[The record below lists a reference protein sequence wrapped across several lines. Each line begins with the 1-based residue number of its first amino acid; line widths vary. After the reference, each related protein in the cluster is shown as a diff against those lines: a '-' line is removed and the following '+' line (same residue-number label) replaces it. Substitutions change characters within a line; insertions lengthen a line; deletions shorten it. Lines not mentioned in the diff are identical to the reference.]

1 VAIAAGA
8 RVVITLRSYQVTA
21 VDQIERALGERRKVL
36 LVAPTGAGKTE
47 IASAVIKR
55 RVERYKTGLFL
66 AHRREIILQA
76 SAKLTANG
84 VRHGIIMAG
93 VEPRPMESVQ
103 VASIDTLHVRGV
115 RSKAMS
121 LPPADLLVFDEA
133 HRARGR
139 TREHLI
145 GLYPDANLL
154 GMTATPCRGDGRGLG
169 NIFDTM
175 IECPQVADLIV
186 GGFLVKSRVYA
197 PVDRDIAKGV
207 RIEKGDYVVGQLERR
222 MNTDPLV
229 GDIVE
234 HWLKYGERRRSVCF
248 AVGVEH
254 SVHIRNEFAQAGVH
268 AEHLDG
274 ETSITDRAA
283 ILARLESGEIEIVTN
298 CMVLTEGWDMPAVG
312 CCILARPTKQMG
324 LFRQMI
330 GRVLRPADGKPDAI
344 ILDHS
349 GAVYRHGLPEDHVEW
364 TLAVDRRAVNPAQA
378 KRDRGEAPKL
388 HECPSCKAVMVAPPC
403 GACGWQPQPRARAID
418 FAEGELGL
426 VVNGKASAQ
435 AYTIE
440 ERANWYQML
449 IGEALR
455 RGKKPGWAWYL
466 FRDKFGHEPHKFWD
480 RTALAPTPEV
490 SSYVRSRVIAY
501 AKSRSA
507 A

>member
-1 VAIAAGA
+1 MTIELRPYQTEAVAQIVHA
-8 RVVITLRSYQVTA
+8 LR
-21 VDQIERALGERRKVL
+21 DRCKVL

-47 IASAVIKR
+47 VASAVIKHK
-55 RVERYKTGLFL
+55 VEQYKTVLFL

-76 SAKLTANG
+76 SAKLTAND

-93 VEPRPMESVQ
+93 VDPRPMEAVQ
-103 VASIDTLHVRGV
+103 VASIDTLHARGV
-115 RSKAMS
+115 RSDAMS

-139 TREHLI
+139 TRELLI
-145 GLYPDANLL
+145 GLYPSASLL

-175 IECPQVADLIV
+175 IETPQVADLIV
-186 GGFLVKSRVYA
+186 GGFLVQSRVYA

-207 RIEKGDYVVGQLERR
+207 TIEKGDYVVGQLERR
-222 MNTDPLV
+222 MNTDLLV

-234 HWLKYGERRRSVCF
+234 HWLKYGERRRTVCF

-254 SVHIRNEFAQAGVH
+254 SVHIRNEFAQFGVR

-274 ETSITDRAA
+274 ETSIAEREA
-283 ILARLESGEIEIVTN
+283 ILARLASGETEIVTN
-298 CMVLTEGWDMPAVG
+298 CMVLTEGWDMPVVG

-324 LFRQMI
+324 LFRQMV

-349 GAVYRHGLPEDHVEW
+349 GAVYRHGLPEDQVEW
-364 TLAVDRRAVNPAQA
+364 TLDVDKRAANPAQV
-378 KRDRGEAPKL
+378 KRDHGEAPKPR
-388 HECPSCKAVMVAPPC
+388 ECPSCKAVMVAPPC

-426 VVNGKASAQ
+426 VAHGKAQASAYSEGDRMIFFQ
-435 AYTIE
+435 QL
-440 ERANWYQML
+440 RAVQQM
-449 IGEALR
+449 
-455 RGKKPGWAWYL
+455 RGYKRGWAAHK
-466 FRDKFGHEPHKFWD
+466 FKDKFGHFPPWGYD
-480 RTALAPTPEV
+480 ALPPAAPTDALLRWV
-490 SSYVRSRVIAY
+490 KSRNIAF
-501 AKSRSA
+501 AKSQRGA

>member
-1 VAIAAGA
+1 M
-8 RVVITLRSYQVTA
+8 ITLRARARPYQLDA
-21 VDQIERALGERRKVL
+21 VDRIEQALGTAAKVL

-55 RVERYKTGLFL
+55 WVERHKTVLFL

-103 VASIDTLHVRGV
+103 VASIDTLHGRGV
-115 RSKAMS
+115 RSKAMA

-145 GLYPDANLL
+145 SLYPDASLC

-169 NIFDTM
+169 NIFTTM
-175 IECPQVADLIV
+175 IECPQVAELIV
-186 GGFLVKSRVYA
+186 GGFLVKARCYA
-197 PVDRDIAKGV
+197 PVDPDLRGV
-207 RIEKGDYVVGQLERR
+207 RTEKGDYVVGQLERR
-222 MNTDPLV
+222 MNTDALV

-234 HWLKYGERRRSVCF
+234 HWLKYGERRRTVVF

-254 SVHIRNEFAQAGVH
+254 SVHIRNEFIQAGVR

-274 ETSITDRAA
+274 TTPIPEREA
-283 ILARLESGEIEIVTN
+283 ILARLASGETEIVTN

-312 CCILARPTKQMG
+312 CCILARPTRQMG
-324 LFRQMI
+324 LYRQMI

-344 ILDHS
+344 VLDHS
-349 GAVYRHGLPEDHVEW
+349 GAVYRHGLPEDRVEW
-364 TLAVDRRAVNPAQA
+364 TLDVDKRAVNPTQE
-378 KRDRGEAPKL
+378 KRAAGKEPKL
-388 HECPSCKAVMVAPPC
+388 CECPQCKVLLCGPPPC
-403 GACGWQPQPRARAID
+403 AHCGWMPAPRRGHALD
-418 FAEGELGL
+418 FEDGELGL
-426 VVNGKASAQ
+426 VVGGKAQ
-435 AYTIE
+435 ASRYTLE
-440 ERANWYQML
+440 QKAEWYRML
-449 IGEALR
+449 VGEALR

-466 FRDKFGHEPHKFWD
+466 FKDKFNHEPDRFWD
-480 RTALAPTPEV
+480 RTASTPTPEV
-490 SSYVRSRVIAY
+490 ASFVRSRIIAY
-501 AKSRSA
+501 AKRRDA

>member
-1 VAIAAGA
+1 
-8 RVVITLRSYQVTA
+8 VITLRPYQVDA
-21 VDQIERALGERRKVL
+21 ADRIEQALGERRKVL
-36 LVAPTGAGKTE
+36 LVAPTGSGKTE
-47 IASAVIKR
+47 IASAIIKHWVDR
-55 RVERYKTGLFL
+55 FKTVLFL

-76 SAKLTANG
+76 STKLTAND

-93 VEPRPMESVQ
+93 VDPRPMESVQ

-115 RSKAMS
+115 RSNAMS

-145 GLYPDANLL
+145 SLYPDASLL

-169 NIFDTM
+169 NIFDAM
-175 IECPQVADLIV
+175 IECPQIADLLV

-197 PVDRDIAKGV
+197 PVGRDVARGV

-222 MNTDPLV
+222 MNTDALV

-234 HWLKYGERRRSVCF
+234 HYLKYGERRRTVVF

-254 SVHIRNEFAQAGVH
+254 SVHIKNEFEQFGIR

-274 ETSITDRAA
+274 ETSIADRAA
-283 ILARLESGEIEIVTN
+283 ILARLGSGETEVVTN

-324 LFRQMI
+324 LYRQMI

-349 GAVYRHGLPEDHVEW
+349 GAVFRHGLPEDHVEW
-364 TLAVDRRAVNPAQA
+364 TLNVDRRAVNPAQA

-403 GACGWQPQPRARAID
+403 GACGWKPQPRARGIEFED
-418 FAEGELGL
+418 GELGL
-426 VVNGKASAQ
+426 VTNGKANAQ
-435 AYTIE
+435 VYTLEQRRI
-440 ERANWYQML
+440 WYGML

-466 FRDKFGHEPHKFWD
+466 FKDKFGHEPDRFWN
-480 RTALAPTPEV
+480 RTALAPAPEV
-490 SSYVRSRVIAY
+490 SSYVRSRLIAY
-501 AKSRSA
+501 AKRRA

>member
-1 VAIAAGA
+1 MIE
-8 RVVITLRSYQVTA
+8 LRPYQIDA
-21 VDQIERALGERRKVL
+21 VDRIEQALGTAAKVL
-36 LVAPTGAGKTE
+36 LVAPTGSGKTE

-55 RVERYKTGLFL
+55 WVEQNKTVLFL

-93 VEPRPMESVQ
+93 VDPRPMESVQ

-115 RSKAMS
+115 RSNAMT

-139 TREHLI
+139 TREQLI
-145 GLYPDANLL
+145 GLYPNASLL

-186 GGFLVKSRVYA
+186 GRFLVKSRVYA
-197 PVDRDIAKGV
+197 PVDPDLRGV
-207 RIEKGDYVVGQLERR
+207 RTQQGDYVVGQLECR
-222 MNTDPLV
+222 MNTDSLV

-234 HWLKYGERRRSVCF
+234 HWLKYAERRRTVVF

-254 SVHIRNEFAQAGVH
+254 SVHIRNEFEQAGVR

-274 ETSITDRAA
+274 ETPIAARAE
-283 ILARLESGEIEIVTN
+283 ILARLASGETEVVTN

-312 CCILARPTKQMG
+312 CAILARPTKQMG

-330 GRVLRPADGKPDAI
+330 GRVLRPADCKPDAI

-349 GAVYRHGLPEDHVEW
+349 GAVYRHGLPEDYVEW
-364 TLAVDRRAVNPAQA
+364 TLAVDQRAINPAQV
-378 KRDRGEAPKL
+378 KRERGEAPKL

-403 GACGWQPQPRARAID
+403 GACGWKPQPRARAVD
-418 FAEGELGL
+418 FEDGELGL
-426 VVNGKASAQ
+426 VTNGKANAQ

-440 ERANWYQML
+440 QKTIWYQML

-466 FRDKFGHEPHKFWD
+466 FKDKFGHEPHRFWN
-480 RTALAPTPEV
+480 RTALAPAPEV

>member
-1 VAIAAGA
+1 MIE
-8 RVVITLRSYQVTA
+8 LRPY
-21 VDQIERALGERRKVL
+21 QIEAVEQIDRALGERRKVL
-36 LVAPTGAGKTE
+36 LVAPTGSGKTE
-47 IASAVIKR
+47 IASAVIKHWVDR
-55 RVERYKTGLFL
+55 FKTVLFL

-84 VRHGIIMAG
+84 VLHGIIMAG

-103 VASIDTLHVRGV
+103 AASIDTLHVRGV

-145 GLYPDANLL
+145 SLYPNASLL

-175 IECPQVADLIV
+175 IETPQIAVLIV
-186 GGFLVKSRVYA
+186 GGFLVRSRVYA
-197 PVDRDIAKGV
+197 PVDRDVARGV

-222 MNTDPLV
+222 MNTDALV

-234 HWLKYGERRRSVCF
+234 HWLKYGERRRTVCF

-254 SVHIRNEFAQAGVH
+254 SVHIRNEFEQFGIR

-274 ETSITDRAA
+274 ETSTAQREA
-283 ILARLESGEIEIVTN
+283 ILARLASGETEIVTN
-298 CMVLTEGWDMPAVG
+298 CAVLIEGWDCPPVG
-312 CCILARPTKQMG
+312 CCILARPTRQLG
-324 LFRQMI
+324 LFRQMV

-349 GAVYRHGLPEDHVEW
+349 GAVFRHGLPEDHVEW
-364 TLAVDRRAVNPAQA
+364 TLNVDRRAVNPAQA
-378 KRDRGEAPKL
+378 QRDRGEASRL

-403 GACGWQPQPRARAID
+403 GACGWQPQPRGRAID
-418 FAEGELGL
+418 FEDGELGL
-426 VVNGKASAQ
+426 VTNGKARAQ
-435 AYTIE
+435 AYTNE
-440 ERANWYQML
+440 EKVRWYQML
-449 IGEALR
+449 IGEALH

-466 FRDKFGHEPHKFWD
+466 FRDKFGHEPDRFWE
-480 RTALAPTPEV
+480 RTAFTPTPEV
-490 SSYVRSRVIAY
+490 SSFVRSRIIAF
-501 AKSRSA
+501 AKAKERGA
-507 A
+507 AA